1 MENQSPKNK
10 PTEGKAGHDPF
21 LPWLAFS
28 FDYPTS
34 GEREDKEEDYGAEE
48 KQDFSLHRPI

>member
-21 LPWLAFS
+21 LPRLAFS
-28 FDYPTS
+28 SDYPAS
-34 GEREDKEEDYGAEE
+34 SERKDKEEDYGAEE